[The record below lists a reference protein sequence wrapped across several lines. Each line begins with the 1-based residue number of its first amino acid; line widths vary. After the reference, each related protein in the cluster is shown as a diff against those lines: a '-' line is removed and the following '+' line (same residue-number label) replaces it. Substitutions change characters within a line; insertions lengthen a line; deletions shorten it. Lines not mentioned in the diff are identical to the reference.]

1 MPSYFVHGLLW
12 EALRAEAVDPKQR
25 GALHNLFGSMRFPE
39 YRELVFDAGLPLYE
53 LARAMRNAGSAPFQA
68 TRWLNQFAAPRR
80 PGDRRGRGEAV
91 SPRAASRVTLSPV
104 PPYEFQPA
112 VPAPARGAGGD
123 PRPRPASS
131 PSGGARPGPPR
142 ASRSRGLRS
151 GTPALRSSSD
161 SGRPWCAN
169 SASKSRV
176 FGPLA
181 PVEGPGFVVPSTP
194 AALWVWL
201 RSGDRGE
208 LVHESRRT
216 ERALADAFA
225 MDSVVEAFRY
235 REGLDLTGYEDGTE
249 NPTGDAAAALVS
261 GRGPGLDGSSF
272 VAVQQWVHDLDRFE
286 SFSPGVRDHI
296 IGRRKSDNAELKDG
310 PDAAHVRRTEQ
321 EAADPPAFLLRRS
334 MPWSDARRAG
344 LVFVAFGKSFDAFEF
359 HLRRMVGAADRIVDH
374 LFRFTRP
381 GDRGLLLVSAD
392 RRRARRS
399 QLPPLKARWKKRP
412 ASARR
417 PAPPGPAAP
426 PAAPGRDRRTPLG

>member
-1 MPSYFVHGLLW
+1 MSSSPLSLPQPGVL
-12 EALRAEAVDPKQR
+12 AEIPAH
-25 GALHNLFGSMRFPE
+25 ARF
-39 YRELVFDAGLPLYE
+39 LTF
-53 LARAMRNAGSAPFQA
+53 
-68 TRWLNQFAAPRR
+68 RR
-80 PGDRRGRGEAV
+80 
-91 SPRAASRVTLSPV
+91 
-104 PPYEFQPA
+104 
-112 VPAPARGAGGD
+112 
-123 PRPRPASS
+123 S
-131 PSGGARPGPPR
+131 PSGPSPRESLARLAERDAGASVVFGLG
-142 ASRSRGLRS
+142 ASLVRELGVEVEGLR
-151 GTPALRSSSD
+151 T
-161 SGRPWCAN
+161 
-169 SASKSRV
+169 
-176 FGPLA
+176 LA

-225 MDSVVEAFRY
+225 VDSVVEAFRY

-249 NPTGDAAAALVS
+249 NPTGDAAAAAALVS

-381 GDRGLLLVSAD
+381 VTGAYFWCPPIAD
-392 RRRARRS
+392 GRADLSFLR
-399 QLPPLKARWKKRP
+399 
-412 ASARR
+412 
-417 PAPPGPAAP
+417 
-426 PAAPGRDRRTPLG
+426 